1 MGRQKKAVV
10 GESSAERNDA
20 APSVGV
26 RDMVEVRCVPCINML
41 SFTVRIFVM

>member
-1 MGRQKKAVV
+1 MQAFV

-26 RDMVEVRCVPCINML
+26 RDMVELRCVPCINML